1 MKCECGFGIDGH
13 VRGAQGLIV
22 GDGLIG
28 AAQHQIEFGVLEF
41 EAHEFE
47 RANHLIFGDAHGQVL
62 ESALAAATASG
73 TVGGRRSGSA
83 ALLRIGLSRR
93 SQNGHELEPGSPIHN
108 FLL

>member
-1 MKCECGFGIDGH
+1 MECERGFGIDGH

-28 AAQHQIEFGVLEF
+28 AAQHQVELGILEF

-47 RANHLIFGDAHGQVL
+47 RANHLIFGDTHGQVL
-62 ESALAAATASG
+62 SALAAATATG
-73 TVGGRRSGSA
+73 GVGGWRSDSA
-83 ALLRIGLSRR
+83 ALLRVGLARR
-93 SQNGHELEPGSPIHN
+93 GENGNELKPGSPIHN